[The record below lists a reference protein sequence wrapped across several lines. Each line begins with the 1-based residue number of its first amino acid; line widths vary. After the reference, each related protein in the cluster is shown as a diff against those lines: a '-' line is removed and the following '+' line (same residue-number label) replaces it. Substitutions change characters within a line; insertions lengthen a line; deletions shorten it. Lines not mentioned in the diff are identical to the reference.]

1 MLIPKLPTPDMC
13 AGVFSVPSAG
23 LTIPLVGVGLAAV
36 GVGLYF
42 LLR

>member
-1 MLIPKLPTPDMC
+1 MLIPKMPTSDMC
-13 AGVFSVPSAG
+13 AGTYAVPGGG
-23 LTIPLVGVGLAAV
+23 LTIPLVGAGLAAV